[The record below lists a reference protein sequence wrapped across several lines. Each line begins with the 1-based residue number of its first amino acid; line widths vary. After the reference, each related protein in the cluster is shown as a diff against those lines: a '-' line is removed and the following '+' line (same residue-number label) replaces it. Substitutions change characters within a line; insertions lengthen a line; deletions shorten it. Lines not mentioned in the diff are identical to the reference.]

1 MKRVL
6 AVIIAAAVA
15 AGATARAASARPA
28 EGAVTSLTVAPV
40 SGKAELVI
48 GVSGGVKVSEFTL
61 TSPDRVVIDIDN
73 ATLGVAPTGYDKVAR
88 GNITD
93 VRYSQFRKNT
103 VRVVIYLDAERPY
116 KVWRTVGQVHVAV
129 TSEPAAAQFATW
141 KLGADAAPKT
151 MLASGPDRLA
161 EKLTAPK
168 PATPA
173 EKPAAAPPKAAPA
186 PAKTETVATQSAP
199 APAKAAP
206 APASPVPATP
216 SPAVEQPAR
225 LAAHPAALPARA
237 EPADDARPMRTLVQ
251 HSTQPQPQQR
261 SAQPRI
267 SVTYQGSDI
276 RDVLAAFAAFSGRT
290 IIPSS
295 SVPPAKVDAEI
306 RDQPWDVALQ
316 AILASQGLSATEDAN
331 GIIIVDTQERM
342 AARAQTEPLV
352 TRVVRLNYQ
361 RATAV
366 ADQLR
371 QRVLQCIPSE
381 RSNAPSPAAAPGQ
394 PVPGAPPAQA
404 TVAGYPAP
412 GPSSGASGGQGT
424 CVGRGNVSPDEVT
437 NSVSITAPSSIVDDL
452 VAFAETLDLRQPQVN
467 IKAKIILVNRTDL
480 EALGLKYDLGSAK
493 QFFSQI
499 VQRVDSAGGATTP
512 ASPPT
517 VLLGGNTVSAIANAS
532 GSVPGAAL
540 KVIYSTALGK
550 FDFSTFLDALQEVS
564 LLDVQAEPSVTI
576 LNNRTAELIS
586 GSQVPFVPTAGGA
599 GTSLTGPIVVERV
612 QTGVTL
618 RVTPSVTN
626 NRQIMMRV
634 ETINSGASFGVNGVL
649 IDNNSSKSELLVP
662 DGQTVVIGGLT
673 QTTVQLSKTGIPLLV
688 DLPLI
693 GRLFG
698 VTSRTETRRDL
709 LILITPHIID
719 EGQQSPEAARR

>member
-6 AVIIAAAVA
+6 AVIIAAVVA
-15 AGATARAASARPA
+15 AGAAAPAASARPA
-28 EGAVTSLTVAPV
+28 EGAVSSLTVAPV
-40 SGKAELVI
+40 AGKAELVV
-48 GVSGGVKVSEFTL
+48 GVTGAVKVSEFTL
-61 TSPDRVVIDIDN
+61 KSPDRVVIDIDN
-73 ATLGVAPTGYDKVAR
+73 ATLGLAPTGYDKVAR
-88 GNITD
+88 GGVTD
-93 VRYSQFRKNT
+93 VRYSQFRKST
-103 VRVVIYLDAERPY
+103 VRVVIYLDGEHPY
-116 KVWRTVGQVHVAV
+116 KVWRTVGQVHVAI
-129 TSEPAAAQFATW
+129 TSEPAAQFATW
-141 KLGADAAPKT
+141 KIGGDAAPARS
-151 MLASGPDRLA
+151 LASGPDRLA
-161 EKLTAPK
+161 DKLTAQK
-168 PATPA
+168 PAPAAQQPSTTPTPA
-173 EKPAAAPPKAAPA
+173 PAVSTPPRTAAAPTPAVTKPA
-186 PAKTETVATQSAP
+186 PAVELPPRAAET
-199 APAKAAP
+199 
-206 APASPVPATP
+206 
-216 SPAVEQPAR
+216 
-225 LAAHPAALPARA
+225 ARA
-237 EPADDARPMRTLVQ
+237 RTEPAEDVRPMRTVVQ
-251 HSTQPQPQQR
+251 QSAISQQR
-261 SAQPRI
+261 SPQPRI

-290 IIPSS
+290 IIPSNA
-295 SVPPAKVDAEI
+295 VPAAKVDAEI

-316 AILASQGLSATEDAN
+316 AILASQNLAATEDAN
-331 GIIIVDTQERM
+331 GIIIVDTQDRI

-352 TRVVRLNYQ
+352 TRIVRLNYQ
-361 RATAV
+361 RANAV
-366 ADQLR
+366 AEQLR
-371 QRVLQCIPSE
+371 QRIMQCIPSE
-381 RSNAPSPAAAPGQ
+381 RSGS
-394 PVPGAPPAQA
+394 
-404 TVAGYPAP
+404 
-412 GPSSGASGGQGT
+412 SSGAQSPGASAQPSTPPGGGAGT
-424 CVGRGNVSPDEVT
+424 AAGVCVGRGTATADTVT
-437 NSVSITAPSSIVDDL
+437 NSVSLTAPSSLVDDL
-452 VAFAETLDLRQPQVN
+452 VAFGETLDLRQPQVN

-480 EALGLKYDLGSAK
+480 DALGVKYDLSTPN

-499 VQRVDSAGGATTP
+499 VQGRDMPDGSKSTAT
-512 ASPPT
+512 SPPV

-540 KVIYSTALGK
+540 KVIYSTALGN

-599 GTSLTGPIVVERV
+599 GGGLVGVINVERV

-626 NRQIMMRV
+626 NRHIMMRV
-634 ETINSGASFGVNGVL
+634 ETINSGATFGPNGVL

-673 QTTVQLSKTGIPLLV
+673 QTTVQLSKSGIPLLV

-719 EGQQSPEAARR
+719 DGLQPTEAPRR